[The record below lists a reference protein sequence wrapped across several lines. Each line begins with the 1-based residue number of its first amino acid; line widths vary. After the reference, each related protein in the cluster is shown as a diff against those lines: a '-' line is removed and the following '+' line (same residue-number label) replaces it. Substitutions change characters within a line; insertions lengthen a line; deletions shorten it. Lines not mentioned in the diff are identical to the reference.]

1 MQVGDGSRLIST
13 VHLNLFLHL
22 KGFVK
27 EEGISPAVLRIYHEI
42 VLKLFC
48 DNIEKSPRLLILH
61 AGKH

>member
-13 VHLNLFLHL
+13 VHLNLLLHL
-22 KGFVK
+22 IRFIE
-27 EEGISPAVLRIYHEI
+27 EEGISPAVLRINREI

-48 DNIEKSPRLLILH
+48 DTIEKSLRLLMLH